1 MNEYSEMIEKAL
13 DEFLIK
19 DNDVKGLV
27 DSMEYS
33 LMAGGKE
40 SVLSLSLNFVRLAE
54 ATQKMHLLLPVQ

>member
-54 ATQKMHLLLPVQ
+54 ATRKMHFLLPVQ